1 MSLPHAGDSIV
12 SEGSGLID
20 EGLAIVEL
28 YITKL
33 KSELKTTMKPC
44 KQLEARQADSDE
56 ELAVCQLRV
65 SQHEATIKS
74 LKEHL
79 QNMEQKNRDLEENVD
94 LLNEAL
100 FKIST
105 QEKAYVLVKENEN
118 LSTNEL
124 KEVAEKQIQS
134 YRDAHR
140 KQISSWRDE
149 LDNKD
154 QLISELQDL
163 NQIIVLKQERLRVE
177 NLKLKS
183 ADQDKSQR
191 LHKLTVMQDHGE
203 QARQD
208 LTGLEHKV
216 AEQLQTLKN
225 LQKLFVQNLATKS
238 AGMDSDDTGGS
249 SAQKQKIS
257 FLENDLE
264 QLTKVYKQLVR
275 DNADLC
281 CELPK
286 LEKSLLA
293 KAERVK
299 TLELALREA
308 KENAVRDRKC
318 YQQEVDRIKEA
329 VRAKEL
335 VCRGVNAQ
343 IVQQKHTPP
352 VAQPSQ
358 LGDSLSVA
366 GGKGGIPCMR
376 GEGTLHLK
384 KINKN

>member
-1 MSLPHAGDSIV
+1 
-12 SEGSGLID
+12 
-20 EGLAIVEL
+20 
-28 YITKL
+28 
-33 KSELKTTMKPC
+33 
-44 KQLEARQADSDE
+44 
-56 ELAVCQLRV
+56 
-65 SQHEATIKS
+65 
-74 LKEHL
+74 
-79 QNMEQKNRDLEENVD
+79 MEQKNRDLEENVD

-154 QLISELQDL
+154 QLISELQD
-163 NQIIVLKQERLRVE
+163 
-177 NLKLKS
+177 
-183 ADQDKSQR
+183 
-191 LHKLTVMQDHGE
+191 VMQDHRE

-208 LTGLEHKV
+208 LTGLEDKV
-216 AEQLQTLKN
+216 
-225 LQKLFVQNLATKS
+225 S

-281 CELPK
+281 CKLPK

-343 IVQQKHTPP
+343 IVEQKHTP
-352 VAQPSQ
+352 
-358 LGDSLSVA
+358 
-366 GGKGGIPCMR
+366 
-376 GEGTLHLK
+376 
-384 KINKN
+384 